1 MPIALVLAVLILA
14 TILFISNRL
23 RADVVA
29 LIVLVTLGASGLI
42 TQADAFSG
50 FSSSSVITILA
61 AFVITGAIN
70 QTGLGRRLGTFL
82 IRLADH
88 SPRRLLVVL
97 TFSAGFLSFFMNN
110 IAAAAVLMPV
120 AMSAARQIRVSP
132 TRILLPL
139 AFATQL
145 GGMATLLTTSNVVV
159 SSILR
164 NQGLPSFGLLSFL
177 PVGGPIALVGLIV
190 LVLTTPYL
198 LPATSDNVPSMDSEA
213 ARASLAEVYDIQRG
227 MGVALVMTTSPLAG
241 RLLGASGLGQKPG
254 LTVVAIVR
262 SSGQVVRI
270 PKPDEE
276 LRADDRLLFT
286 PPHSEEVLSALGLE
300 MQPADGWNEWLVGPR
315 TRLVEVVVAPRST
328 LEGKTLRQIQFR
340 SRYQMNV
347 LAVWQ
352 KGRPVRERL
361 EDLPLQV
368 GDALLLQ
375 GRREPI
381 RLLAGGADLIVL
393 SEDNLQPQ
401 RRGKEGRA
409 LIIILATLAAAATG
423 WLPVA
428 ETLFA
433 GGLLLILTGCL
444 SIEEAYAAVEW
455 RSVVLVG
462 GMLSMGLALTKTG
475 AADVIAKFLSTS
487 LDAFGPW
494 VLLAGFFLV
503 TAILTQFI
511 PGGSAT
517 PLVIAPIAITAAQ
530 QMGADPRAFAMA
542 VALAT
547 STSFLTPMAHP
558 VNALVMGPG
567 GYRPRDY
574 LRLGL
579 PLALLTFAMTLW
591 LVPYLYPLG
600 R

>member
-1 MPIALVLAVLILA
+1 MPIAFVLAILMVA
-14 TILFISNRL
+14 TGLFISNWL

-29 LIVLVTLGASGLI
+29 LLVLITLGASGVMSQ
-42 TQADAFSG
+42 TDAFSG

-70 QTGLGRRLGTFL
+70 QTGLGRRLAAFVL
-82 IRLADH
+82 RLAGD

-97 TFSAGFLSFFMNN
+97 TFAAGFLSLFMNN

-120 AMSAARQIRVSP
+120 AMGAALHLRVSP
-132 TRILLPL
+132 TRLLLPL

-159 SSILR
+159 ASILR

-177 PVGGPIALVGLIV
+177 PVGGPIALLGLGVLIV
-190 LVLTTPYL
+190 TTPWL
-198 LPATSDNVPSMDSEA
+198 LPAKSENAPSLETEA
-213 ARASLAEVYDIQRG
+213 ARASLADLYDLQRG
-227 MGVALVMTTSPLAG
+227 LAMALVQPNSSLVG
-241 RLLGASGLGQKPG
+241 CSLEASGLGHNPG
-254 LTVVAIVR
+254 INVVAIVHG
-262 SSGQVVRI
+262 SGQVVRI

-276 LRADDRLLFT
+276 MRADDRLLFT
-286 PPHSEEVLSALGLE
+286 PPCPDEALCALGLE
-300 MQPADGWNEWLVGPR
+300 SQPSNGWNEWLVGPR
-315 TRLVEVVVAPRST
+315 TRLAEAVVAPRSG
-328 LEGKTLRQIQFR
+328 LEGKTLREIQFR
-340 SRYQMNV
+340 SRYNMNV

-352 KGRPVRERL
+352 NGRPVRDKL
-361 EDLPLQV
+361 EDLSLRI

-375 GRREPI
+375 GRREPL
-381 RLLAGGADLIVL
+381 RLLADGSDLIVL
-393 SEDNLQPQ
+393 SEETPGPL
-401 RRGKEGRA
+401 RRGRERRA
-409 LIIILATLAAAATG
+409 LLIIVATLVAAATG

-428 ETLFA
+428 ETLFL
-433 GGLLLILTGCL
+433 GGVLLIVTRCLT
-444 SIEEAYAAVEW
+444 IEEAYAAIEW

-475 AADVIAKFLSTS
+475 AADMIAHYLTTA
-487 LDAFGPW
+487 LNGFGPW
-494 VLLAGFFLV
+494 ALLAGFFGI

-517 PLVIAPIAITAAQ
+517 PLVVTPIAMTAAQ
-530 QMGADPRAFAMA
+530 QLGADPRAFAMA

-579 PLALLTFAMTLW
+579 PLVLVTAVLALW
-591 LVPYLYPLG
+591 LIPVLYPL

>member
-1 MPIALVLAVLILA
+1 MPIALVLAVLIFA

-29 LIVLVTLGASGLI
+29 LIVLVILGASGLI

-88 SPRRLLVVL
+88 SPRRLLMVL
-97 TFSAGFLSFFMNN
+97 TFSAGFLSLFMNN

-164 NQGLPSFGLLSFL
+164 SQGLPSFGLISFL
-177 PVGGPIALVGLIV
+177 PVGGPIALAGLVV
-190 LVLTTPYL
+190 LVLTTPFL
-198 LPATSDNVPSMDSEA
+198 LPATSESVPSVDSEA
-213 ARASLAEVYDIQRG
+213 ARTSLAEVYDIQRG
-227 MGVALVMTTSPLAG
+227 MGVALLLPTSPLVG
-241 RLLGASGLGQKPG
+241 RSLGDSQLGRNLG

-270 PKPDEE
+270 PRPEEE

-286 PPHSEEVLSALGLE
+286 PPHTEEVLSGFGLE
-300 MQPADGWNEWLVGPR
+300 MQPADGWSEWLVGPR
-315 TRLVEVVVAPRST
+315 TRLVEVVVAPRSA

-352 KGRPVRERL
+352 KGRPVREKL
-361 EDLPLQV
+361 EDLSLQV

-381 RLLAGGADLIVL
+381 RLLASGSDLIVL
-393 SEDNLQPQ
+393 SEDSLQPQ
-401 RRGKEGRA
+401 RRGKEWRA
-409 LIIILATLAAAATG
+409 LLIILATLAAAATG

-475 AADVIAKFLSTS
+475 AADMIAKFLSTA
-487 LDAFGPW
+487 LDGFGPW
-494 VLLAGFFLV
+494 ALLAGFFLV

-547 STSFLTPMAHP
+547 STSFLTPMGHP

-579 PLALLTFAMTLW
+579 PLVLVTFALTLW
-591 LVPYLYPLG
+591 LLPYLYPLG
-600 R
+600 K

>member
-1 MPIALVLAVLILA
+1 MPIAFVLAVLILA

-23 RADVVA
+23 RADLVA
-29 LIVLVTLGASGLI
+29 LMVLVTLGASGLI
-42 TQADAFSG
+42 TQSDAFSG

-61 AFVITGAIN
+61 AFVITGAVN
-70 QTGLGRRLGTFL
+70 QTGLGRRLGAL
-82 IRLADH
+82 VLRLADR
-88 SPRRLLVVL
+88 SPRRLLIVL
-97 TFSAGFLSFFMNN
+97 TFSAGFLSLFMNN

-177 PVGGPIALVGLIV
+177 PVGGPIALVGLVV

-198 LPATSDNVPSMDSEA
+198 LPATSDSVPSLDSEE

-227 MGVALVMTTSPLAG
+227 MGVALVLPMSRLAG
-241 RLLGASGLGQKPG
+241 HSLGDSRLGQNPG

-270 PKPDEE
+270 PRPDEE
-276 LRADDRLLFT
+276 LRVDDRLLFT
-286 PPHSEEVLSALGLE
+286 PPQPEQALSTLGLE
-300 MQPADGWNEWLVGPR
+300 MQPADGWTEWLVGPR
-315 TRLVEVVVAPRST
+315 TRLVEVVVAPRSS
-328 LEGKTLRQIQFR
+328 LEGKTLREIQFR

-352 KGRPVRERL
+352 KGCPIREKL

-381 RLLAGGADLIVL
+381 RLLASGSDLIVL
-393 SEDNLQPQ
+393 SEDSLQPQ
-401 RRGKEGRA
+401 RRGKQWRA
-409 LIIILATLAAAATG
+409 LTLIGATLAAAATG

-433 GGLLLILTGCL
+433 GGVLLILTGCL

-462 GMLSMGLALTKTG
+462 GMLPMGVALTKTG
-475 AADVIAKFLSTS
+475 AADLIAKFLATT
-487 LDAFGPW
+487 LDRSGPW

-547 STSFLTPMAHP
+547 STSLLTPMAHP

-567 GYRPRDY
+567 GYQPRDY

-579 PLALLTFAMTLW
+579 PLVLLTFVLTLW
-591 LVPYLYPLG
+591 LLPHLYPLG

>member
-1 MPIALVLAVLILA
+1 MPIAFVLAVLIAA
-14 TILFISNRL
+14 TLLFISNRL

-29 LIVLVTLGASGLI
+29 LLVVVALGASGVI
-42 TQADAFSG
+42 SQADAFSG

-70 QTGLGRRLGTFL
+70 QTGLGLRLGVFVL
-82 IRLADH
+82 RLADR
-88 SPRRLLVVL
+88 SPRRLLTVL
-97 TFSAGFLSFFMNN
+97 TFAAGFLSLFMNN

-120 AMSAARQIRVSP
+120 AMGAARQIKVSP
-132 TRILLPL
+132 TRILLPM

-159 SSILR
+159 SSTLR
-164 NQGLPSFGLLSFL
+164 TLGLPSFGLLSFL
-177 PVGGPIALVGLIV
+177 PVGGPIALLGLTV
-190 LVLTTPYL
+190 LVVTTPWL
-198 LPATSDNVPSMDSEA
+198 LPAASENAPSLDSEA
-213 ARASLAEVYDIQRG
+213 ARAPLADLYDLKRG
-227 MGVALVMTTSPLAG
+227 MGVALVMPGSPLAG
-241 RLLGASGLGQKPG
+241 CSLGDSGLGHDPG
-254 LTVVAIVR
+254 ITVVAIVR

-286 PPHSEEVLSALGLE
+286 PLRSEEALGGLGLE
-300 MQPADGWNEWLVGPR
+300 LQPANGWSEWLVGPR
-315 TRLVEVVVAPRST
+315 TRLAEAVVAPRSA
-328 LEGKTLRQIQFR
+328 LEGQTLRQIQFR
-340 SRYQMNV
+340 SRYNMNV

-352 KGRPVRERL
+352 NGRPVRDKL
-361 EDLPLQV
+361 EDLPLRI

-375 GRREPI
+375 GRREPL
-381 RLLAGGADLIVL
+381 RFLASGSDLMVL
-393 SEDNLQPQ
+393 SEETPPPVRL
-401 RRGKEGRA
+401 GKERRA
-409 LIIILATLAAAATG
+409 LFIIVAALAAAATG

-428 ETLFA
+428 ETLFL
-433 GGLLLILTGCL
+433 GGVLLILTGCL
-444 SIEEAYAAVEW
+444 TIEEAYAAIEW

-462 GMLSMGLALTKTG
+462 GMLPMGLALTKTG
-475 AADVIAKFLSTS
+475 AADMIAHYLANT
-487 LDAFGPW
+487 LDRFGPW
-494 VLLAGFFLV
+494 ALLAGFFLV

-517 PLVIAPIAITAAQ
+517 PLVIAPLAITAAQ

-574 LRLGL
+574 LWLGL
-579 PLALLTFAMTLW
+579 PLVAVTFVLALW
-591 LVPYLYPLG
+591 LLPYLYPL
-600 R
+600 

>member
-1 MPIALVLAVLILA
+1 MPIALVL
-14 TILFISNRL
+14 TILSIATLLFVSNRL

-29 LIVLVTLGASGLI
+29 LLVMITLGASGVI

-70 QTGLGRRLGTFL
+70 RTGLGQRLSVFVL
-82 IRLADH
+82 RLAGR
-88 SPRRLLVVL
+88 SPRRLLAVL
-97 TFSAGFLSFFMNN
+97 TLAAGFLSFFMNN
-110 IAAAAVLMPV
+110 IAAAAVLLPV
-120 AMSAARQIRVSP
+120 AMSAARQLRVSP
-132 TRILLPL
+132 TRLLLPL

-159 SSILR
+159 ASILSS
-164 NQGLPSFGLLSFL
+164 QGLPTFGLLSFL
-177 PVGGPIALVGLIV
+177 PVGGPIALLGLMVLIV
-190 LVLTTPYL
+190 TTPWL
-198 LPATSDNVPSMDSEA
+198 LPAVSANAPSLEIEEA
-213 ARASLAEVYDIQRG
+213 RLPLADLYDLHRG
-227 MGVALVMTTSPLAG
+227 LGVALVLPTSPLAG
-241 RLLGASGLGQKPG
+241 RSLGASELGRKAG
-254 LTVVAIVR
+254 LTVVAIAR

-270 PKPDEE
+270 PTAEVE
-276 LRADDRLLFT
+276 LRADDRLLYT
-286 PPHSEEVLSALGLE
+286 PPCAEEALSGLGLE
-300 MQPADGWNEWLVGPR
+300 SQPANGWGEWLVGPR
-315 TRLVEVVVAPRST
+315 TRLAEAVVAPRSS
-328 LEGKTLRQIQFR
+328 LEGQTLRQLQFR
-340 SRYQMNV
+340 SRYNMNV

-352 KGRPVRERL
+352 NGQPIRDGLENLRL
-361 EDLPLQV
+361 QI

-375 GRREPI
+375 GRREPL
-381 RLLAGGADLIVL
+381 RLLASSSDLILL
-393 SEDNLQPQ
+393 SEEIPQPA
-401 RRGKEGRA
+401 RGGKERRA
-409 LIIILATLAAAATG
+409 LLIILAALGAAATG

-428 ETLFA
+428 ETLFLGA
-433 GGLLLILTGCL
+433 VMLILTGCL
-444 SIEEAYAAVEW
+444 SIEEAYAAIEW

-462 GMLSMGLALTKTG
+462 SMLSMGLALTKTG
-475 AADVIAKFLSTS
+475 AADLIARS
-487 LDAFGPW
+487 LATNLDRFGPW
-494 VLLAGFFLV
+494 ALLAGFFGV

-574 LRLGL
+574 FVLGL
-579 PLALLTFAMTLW
+579 PLVLVTLALTLW
-591 LVPYLYPLG
+591 LIPYVYALH
-600 R
+600 

>member
-1 MPIALVLAVLILA
+1 MPIAFVLAVLCLA
-14 TILFISNRL
+14 TALFISNRL

-29 LIVLVTLGASGLI
+29 LLVLVTLGASGVI

-70 QTGLGRRLGTFL
+70 QTGLGQRLGIFL
-82 IRLADH
+82 LRLAGQ
-88 SPRRLLVVL
+88 SPHRLLVLL
-97 TFSAGFLSFFMNN
+97 TFSAGLLSLFMNN

-120 AMSAARQIRVSP
+120 AMTAARHIKVSP
-132 TRILLPL
+132 TRLLLPM

-145 GGMATLLTTSNVVV
+145 GGMATLLTTSNVVAA
-159 SSILR
+159 SILR

-177 PVGGPIALVGLIV
+177 PVGGPIALLGLGV
-190 LVLTTPYL
+190 LVVSTRFL
-198 LPATSDNVPSMDSEA
+198 LPASSENAPSLAIEE
-213 ARASLAEVYDIQRG
+213 ARAPLTDLYDLQRG
-227 MGVALVMTTSPLAG
+227 MGMALVLPNSPLAG
-241 RLLGASGLGQKPG
+241 RSLAASGLGQNPG

-270 PKPDEE
+270 PKPDEN

-286 PPHSEEVLSALGLE
+286 PPRSEEALNALGLE
-300 MQPADGWNEWLVGPR
+300 IQPADGWNEYLVGPR

-340 SRYQMNV
+340 SRYNMNV
-347 LAVWQ
+347 LAIWQ
-352 KGRPVRERL
+352 NGYPVRDKL
-361 EDLPLQV
+361 EDLPLHN

-381 RLLAGGADLIVL
+381 RLLAGGSDLIVL
-393 SEDNLQPQ
+393 SEESLQTQ
-401 RRGKEGRA
+401 YRGKELRA
-409 LIIILATLAAAATG
+409 VIIIVATLVAAATS

-428 ETLFA
+428 ETLFL
-433 GGLLLILTGCL
+433 GGLMLIVFGCL
-444 SIEEAYAAVEW
+444 SIEEAYAAIEW

-462 GMLSMGLALTKTG
+462 GMLPMGTALTKTG
-475 AADVIAKFLSTS
+475 AADMIAKYLSTA
-487 LDAFGPW
+487 LDAFGPLA
-494 VLLAGFFLV
+494 LLAGFFLV
-503 TAILTQFI
+503 TAVLTQFI

-517 PLVIAPIAITAAQ
+517 PLVIVPIAITAAQ
-530 QMGADPRAFAMA
+530 QIGADPRAFAMA

-547 STSFLTPMAHP
+547 STSLLTPMAHP

-579 PLALLTFAMTLW
+579 PLVLLTFALTLW
-591 LVPYLYPLG
+591 LLPYLYPLH
-600 R
+600 

>member
-1 MPIALVLAVLILA
+1 MPIAFVLAVLVLA
-14 TILFISNRL
+14 TVLFISNRL

-29 LIVLVTLGASGLI
+29 LLVLITLGASGVI

-61 AFVITGAIN
+61 AFVITGAIH
-70 QTGLGRRLGTFL
+70 QTGLGQRLGGMVQ
-82 IRLADH
+82 RLADR
-88 SPRRLLVVL
+88 SPRRLLIVL
-97 TFSAGFLSFFMNN
+97 TLAAGFLSLFMNN

-120 AMSAARQIRVSP
+120 AMGASRQMRVSP
-132 TRILLPL
+132 TRILMPM

-164 NQGLPSFGLLSFL
+164 SLGLPGFGLLSFL
-177 PVGGPIALVGLIV
+177 PVGGPIAAVGLAV
-190 LVLTTPYL
+190 LVVTTRWL
-198 LPATSDNVPSMDSEA
+198 LPAASENAPSLDAEA
-213 ARASLAEVYDIQRG
+213 NRAPLADLYGLQGG
-227 MGVALVMTTSPLAG
+227 MGMALLLPGSPLAG
-241 RLLGASGLGQKPG
+241 RALGESNLGHNPG

-270 PKPDEE
+270 PRFDEE
-276 LRADDRLLFT
+276 LRMDDRLLFT
-286 PPHSEEVLSALGLE
+286 PPCSDEALSAVGLE
-300 MQPADGWNEWLVGPR
+300 SQPTAGWADWLVGPR
-315 TRLVEVVVAPRST
+315 TRLAEAVVPPRSP

-340 SRYQMNV
+340 SRYNMNV
-347 LAVWQ
+347 LALWQ
-352 KGRPVRERL
+352 NGCPVRDRL
-361 EDLPLQV
+361 EDLPLRI

-375 GRREPI
+375 GRREP
-381 RLLAGGADLIVL
+381 LQMLAGGTDLMVL
-393 SEDNLQPQ
+393 SEETPTPL
-401 RRGKEGRA
+401 RHGRERRA
-409 LIIILATLAAAATG
+409 LVIILATLAAAASG
-423 WLPVA
+423 LLPVA
-428 ETLFA
+428 ETLFL
-433 GGLLLILTGCL
+433 GGVLLIVSNCL
-444 SIEEAYAAVEW
+444 SIEEAYAAIEW

-462 GMLSMGLALTKTG
+462 AMLSMGLALSKSG
-475 AADVIAKFLSTS
+475 AADLIAKILTRT
-487 LDAFGPW
+487 LDPLGPW
-494 VLLAGFFLV
+494 ALLAGFFAF

-542 VALAT
+542 VAMAT

-574 LRLGL
+574 VLLGL
-579 PLALLTFAMTLW
+579 PLLAVTLVLTLW
-591 LVPYLYPLG
+591 LVPYVYPLH
-600 R
+600 

>member
-1 MPIALVLAVLILA
+1 MPIAFVLAVLILA

-23 RADVVA
+23 RADLVA
-29 LIVLVTLGASGLI
+29 LMVLVTLGASGLI
-42 TQADAFSG
+42 TQSDAFSG
-50 FSSSSVITILA
+50 FSSSSVVTILA
-61 AFVITGAIN
+61 AFAITGAIN

-82 IRLADH
+82 LRLANH
-88 SPRRLLVVL
+88 SPRRLLIVL
-97 TFSAGFLSFFMNN
+97 TFSAGFLSLFMNN

-177 PVGGPIALVGLIV
+177 PVGGPIALVGLGI

-198 LPATSDNVPSMDSEA
+198 LPATSDSVPSLDSEE

-227 MGVALVMTTSPLAG
+227 MGVTLVLPTSPLAG
-241 RLLGASGLGQKPG
+241 HSLGDSHLGQNPG

-270 PKPDEE
+270 PRPEDE
-276 LRADDRLLFT
+276 LRVDDRLLFT
-286 PPHSEEVLSALGLE
+286 PPQPEQALSTLGLE
-300 MQPADGWNEWLVGPR
+300 MQPADGWTEWLVGPR
-315 TRLVEVVVAPRST
+315 TRLVEVVVAPRSS
-328 LEGKTLRQIQFR
+328 LEGKTLREIQFR

-352 KGRPVRERL
+352 KGCPIREKL

-381 RLLAGGADLIVL
+381 RLLASGSDLIVL
-393 SEDNLQPQ
+393 SEDSLQPQ
-401 RRGKEGRA
+401 RRGKQWRA
-409 LIIILATLAAAATG
+409 LTLIVATLAAAATG

-433 GGLLLILTGCL
+433 GGVLLILTGCL

-462 GMLSMGLALTKTG
+462 GMLPMGVALTKTG
-475 AADVIAKFLSTS
+475 AADLIAKFLATT
-487 LDAFGPW
+487 LDRSGPW

-547 STSFLTPMAHP
+547 STSLLTPMAHP

-567 GYRPRDY
+567 GYQPRDY

-579 PLALLTFAMTLW
+579 PLVLLTFVLTLW
-591 LVPYLYPLG
+591 LLPHLYPLG

>member
-1 MPIALVLAVLILA
+1 MPIAFVLAVLILA

-23 RADVVA
+23 RADLVA
-29 LIVLVTLGASGLI
+29 LMVLVTLGASGLI
-42 TQADAFSG
+42 TQSDAFSG

-61 AFVITGAIN
+61 AFVITGAVN
-70 QTGLGRRLGTFL
+70 QTGLGRRLGAL
-82 IRLADH
+82 VLRLADR
-88 SPRRLLVVL
+88 SPRRLLIVL
-97 TFSAGFLSFFMNN
+97 TFSAGFLSLFMNN

-177 PVGGPIALVGLIV
+177 PVGGPIALVGLVV

-198 LPATSDNVPSMDSEA
+198 LPATSDSVPSLDSEE

-227 MGVALVMTTSPLAG
+227 MGVALVLPMSRLAG
-241 RLLGASGLGQKPG
+241 HSLGDSRLGQNPG

-270 PKPDEE
+270 PRPDEE
-276 LRADDRLLFT
+276 LRVDDRLLFT
-286 PPHSEEVLSALGLE
+286 PPQPEQALSTLGLE

-315 TRLVEVVVAPRST
+315 TRLVEVVVAPRSS
-328 LEGKTLRQIQFR
+328 LEGKTLREIQFR
-340 SRYQMNV
+340 SRYQTNV

-352 KGRPVRERL
+352 KGCPIREKL

-381 RLLAGGADLIVL
+381 RLLASGSDLIVL
-393 SEDNLQPQ
+393 SEDSLQPQ
-401 RRGKEGRA
+401 RRGKQWRA
-409 LIIILATLAAAATG
+409 LTLIVATLAAAATG

-433 GGLLLILTGCL
+433 GGVLLILTGCL

-462 GMLSMGLALTKTG
+462 GMLPMGVALTKTG
-475 AADVIAKFLSTS
+475 AADLIAKFLATT
-487 LDAFGPW
+487 LDRSGPW

-503 TAILTQFI
+503 AAILTQFI

-547 STSFLTPMAHP
+547 STSLLTPMAHP

-567 GYRPRDY
+567 GYQPRDY

-579 PLALLTFAMTLW
+579 PLVLLTFVLTLW
-591 LVPYLYPLG
+591 LLPHLYPLG

>member
-1 MPIALVLAVLILA
+1 MPIALVLIVLTFA

-23 RADVVA
+23 RADLVA
-29 LIVLVTLGASGLI
+29 LMVLVTLGASGLV
-42 TQADAFSG
+42 TQGDAFSG

-82 IRLADH
+82 LHLAGH
-88 SPRRLLVVL
+88 SPRRLLAVL
-97 TFSAGFLSFFMNN
+97 TFSAGFLSLFMNN
-110 IAAAAVLMPV
+110 IAAAAVLMPI
-120 AMSAARQIRVSP
+120 AMSAARQMRVSP

-164 NQGLPSFGLLSFL
+164 NQALPSFGLLSFL
-177 PVGGPIALVGLIV
+177 PVGGPIALVGLV
-190 LVLTTPYL
+190 LLILTTPYL
-198 LPATSDNVPSMDSEA
+198 LPVTSDSVPSVDSEE

-227 MGVALVMTTSPLAG
+227 MGMALVLPTSSLVG
-241 RLLGASGLGQKPG
+241 RSLGTSGLGQQPAI
-254 LTVVAIVR
+254 TVVAIVR

-276 LRADDRLLFT
+276 LRADDRILFT
-286 PPHSEEVLSALGLE
+286 PPRSEAALSALGLE
-300 MQPADGWNEWLVGPR
+300 MQAADGWNEWLVGPR
-315 TRLVEVVVAPRST
+315 TRLVEVVVAPRSA

-352 KGRPVRERL
+352 KGQPVRDKL
-361 EDLPLQV
+361 EDLPLQI

-381 RLLAGGADLIVL
+381 RLLASGSDLIVL
-393 SEDNLQPQ
+393 SEDNLQPPQ
-401 RRGKEGRA
+401 RGKEWRA
-409 LIIILATLAAAATG
+409 LILIVATLAAAATG

-433 GGLLLILTGCL
+433 GGLLLILAGCL

-462 GMLSMGLALTKTG
+462 GMLPMGLALTKTG
-475 AADVIAKFLSTS
+475 AADLIAKFLSTS
-487 LDAFGPW
+487 LDSFGPW
-494 VLLAGFFLV
+494 ILLAGFFLV
-503 TAILTQFI
+503 TAVLTQVI

-517 PLVIAPIAITAAQ
+517 PLVITPIAITAAQ
-530 QMGADPRAFAMA
+530 QMAADPRAFAMA

-567 GYRPRDY
+567 GYQPRDY

-579 PLALLTFAMTLW
+579 PLLIVTFVLALW
-591 LVPYLYPLG
+591 LIPYLYPLG